1 MEENIIS
8 PWFIYL
14 VFNIDS
20 FITLMIVPCVLS
32 GITLAACAIGAIIL
46 SINRGLSY
54 KVDIEYAKKLLTN
67 WVKVWKRHLKY
78 LIPIFTILLFI
89 AVAVPNKN
97 TLIAVYVADQLTW
110 NKVEKTIDIT
120 KDIKNSLKKDVIDI
134 IETITKNKTEV
145 KK

>member
-46 SINRGLSY
+46 SINIGLSY
-54 KVDIEYAKKLLTN
+54 EVDIEYAKKLLVN
-67 WVKVWKRHLKY
+67 WVKTWKRHLKY

-97 TLIAVYVADQLTW
+97 TLIAIYVADQLTW
-110 NKVEKTIDIT
+110 NKVEKTMEIT
-120 KDIKNSLKKDVIDI
+120 NDVKNSLKKDVIDI
-134 IETITKNKTEV
+134 IETITKNKTELT
-145 KK
+145 K

>member
-32 GITLAACAIGAIIL
+32 GITLAACVIGAIIL
-46 SINRGLSY
+46 SINMGFSY
-54 KVDIEYAKKLLTN
+54 EGDVEYAKKLLTN

-97 TLIAVYVADQLTW
+97 TLIAIYIADQLTW
-110 NKVEKTIDIT
+110 KKVEKTMEVT
-120 KDIKNSLKKDVIDI
+120 NGVKNNLKKDIIDI
-134 IETITKNKTEV
+134 IETITKNKTEL